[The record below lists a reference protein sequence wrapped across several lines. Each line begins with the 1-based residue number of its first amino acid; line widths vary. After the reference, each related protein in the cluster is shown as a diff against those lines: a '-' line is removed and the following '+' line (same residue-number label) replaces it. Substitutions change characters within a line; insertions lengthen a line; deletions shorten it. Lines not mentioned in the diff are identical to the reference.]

1 MHCKNSLLYKVFSA
15 KFFPYGNILE
25 ASAKARRSFAWQ
37 SILKAKDL
45 IKSGLNWRVGD
56 RTKIPIK
63 GSNWL
68 IDEGHRSVL
77 SPLTNVP
84 MDTRVVE
91 LIHGSPP
98 TWNVNKVQK
107 LFLPY
112 DADAILKIPLSG
124 RAQEDKLFWFTT
136 QDGKYLVRSGYKLL
150 LKDARAS

>member
-1 MHCKNSLLYKVFSA
+1 
-15 KFFPYGNILE
+15 
-25 ASAKARRSFAWQ
+25 
-37 SILKAKDL
+37 
-45 IKSGLNWRVGD
+45 
-56 RTKIPIK
+56 
-63 GSNWL
+63 
-68 IDEGHRSVL
+68 
-77 SPLTNVP
+77 

-91 LIHGSPP
+91 LIHGYPP